1 MSKPQKNRVKLAE
14 ISFRPMTPSEESRF
28 EAAIDAWLSVIVQRH
43 FARQQG
49 DGHHESTIHQQSELR
64 RTAAQ

>member
-1 MSKPQKNRVKLAE
+1 MSKPQKNTVKLAG
-14 ISFRPMTPSEESRF
+14 ISTRPMTPSEESRF

-43 FARQQG
+43 FARPQG
-49 DGHHESTIHQQSELR
+49 EGHHESTIHSQSQLR